1 MLVAVTGA
9 TGFIGRRVCSL
20 LRSSGYSLRVLARDP
35 AAARCATDPP
45 TAIVAGDLASTRA
58 LRELVTAADA
68 VIHIAGA
75 VRGVTRADFD
85 AVNVDGTARLL
96 SAMDAAAPAAPLLH
110 FSSLAARE
118 PQLSHYAASKR
129 AAERLLAERRGERAI
144 TVLRPPAVYGPG
156 DREMLPVFRF
166 MARTGLAPCAG
177 RASDRLSLLF
187 VDDLAQ
193 AANRWCT
200 MPATGF
206 STWSLH
212 DGHDGGYDW
221 AALCAITA
229 NVCGRT
235 VRVWEIPRRPLD
247 LIARANAGL
256 AAWTGRAPML
266 TPYKLRELRH
276 PDWSCDNRAIAAA
289 LGWEPRVRLAEGL
302 RATPGWCARAG
313 AA

>member
-20 LRSSGYSLRVLARDP
+20 LRSSGVRLRVLARDP
-35 AAARCATDPP
+35 AVARRTGDPHI
-45 TAIVAGDLASTRA
+45 AIVGGDLGSAQA
-58 LRELVTAADA
+58 LRELVAGADA

-75 VRGVTRADFD
+75 VRGITRADFD

-96 SAMDAAAPAAPLLH
+96 AALDAAAPAAPLLH

-129 AAERLLAERRGERAI
+129 AAERLLEEHRGKRAV
-144 TVLRPPAVYGPG
+144 TLLRPPAVYGPG

-177 RASDRLSLLF
+177 RATDRLSLLF

-193 AANRWCT
+193 AACRWCT
-200 MPATGF
+200 TPATGL

-212 DGHDGGYDW
+212 DGRDGGYDW

-229 NVCGRT
+229 DVCGRA

-247 LIARANAGL
+247 LLAHANAAL
-256 AAWTGRAPML
+256 AAWTGHAPML
-266 TPYKLRELRH
+266 TPHKLRELRH
-276 PDWSCDNRAIAAA
+276 PDWSCDNRAIGAA
-289 LGWEPRVRLAEGL
+289 LGWEPRVQLAEGL
-302 RATPGWCARAG
+302 EATPGWRAHRTES
-313 AA
+313 